1 MQHETQ
7 TQESAIGRAPR
18 KVRRWTA
25 VLFVLEVVVVV
36 ALVTFS
42 WVSGSWT

>member
-1 MQHETQ
+1 MQHDV
-7 TQESAIGRAPR
+7 ESTVSSIGHAPR

-25 VLFVLEVVVVV
+25 VLFTLEVIVVV
-36 ALVTFS
+36 ALVVFS